1 MLENYLADVKASL
14 TASSIVMD
22 IEILDEFITSVSGYL
37 ECKLLMID
45 NSILYISEYFTIS
58 ENLIKLD
65 KYSYHHQKS
74 NMLLT
79 RWDNAPHHKELPLF
93 PHHVHRKNGVFES
106 KEMSVDDVLKEI
118 SETMNSASIL

>member
-14 TASSIVMD
+14 TASSAVKD
-22 IEILDEFITSVSGYL
+22 IEIVDEFITSVSGYL
-37 ECKLLMID
+37 EYKILMVD

-58 ENLIKLD
+58 EDIIKRD
-65 KYSYHHQKS
+65 KYSYHHQK
-74 NMLLT
+74 NNVLLT

>member
-1 MLENYLADVKASL
+1 MLENYLADIKSSL

-37 ECKLLMID
+37 ECKLLMVD
-45 NSILYISEYFTIS
+45 NLILYISEYFTIS
-58 ENLIKLD
+58 GYAINRD
-65 KYSYHHQKS
+65 KYSYHHQK
-74 NMLLT
+74 NNTLLT

-106 KEMSVDDVLKEI
+106 KEMSVDDVLKELA
-118 SETMNSASIL
+118 ETMN

>member
-1 MLENYLADVKASL
+1 MLENYLADIKASL

-37 ECKLLMID
+37 ECRLLLID

-58 ENLIKLD
+58 GDAIKRE
-65 KYSYHHQKS
+65 KYSYHHQ
-74 NMLLT
+74 NNNVLLV

-93 PHHVHRKNGVFES
+93 PYHVHRKNGVFES
-106 KEMSVDDVLKEI
+106 KEMSVDDVLKELAETI
-118 SETMNSASIL
+118 S